1 MKKNVFTYCFMLFAS
16 FALAQTN
23 KGTFA
28 LGLHN
33 FSPSG
38 VLSNTTQLTPTN
50 ALGVG
55 FGTYTFKN
63 SRSPND
69 EVKSKFSYMGINANA
84 HYFVIDNFSVGL
96 GMNLFNQSEK
106 EEDAS
111 SGDEYNITILM
122 AGPELRYFINAT
134 PKSKVYV
141 RGFASF
147 GSADTDYGDDDDEGN
162 KLNQF
167 GSNLGM
173 AYFPNQHFSVDFGLG
188 YNIFNSKSER
198 KDFNGNNVE
207 YTYTSNSFILDL
219 GFTVFF

>member
-1 MKKNVFTYCFMLFAS
+1 MKKNVFTYCFLLLAVYAS
-16 FALAQTN
+16 AQTN

-38 VLSNTTQLTPTN
+38 ILSNTTLLSPTN

-55 FGTYTFKN
+55 FGTNTSKS
-63 SRSPND
+63 SRTPS
-69 EVKSKFSYMGINANA
+69 EEYKTKFSYMGINANA
-84 HYFVIDNFSVGL
+84 HYFVIDNLSVGL

-106 EEDAS
+106 EDNNDPDD
-111 SGDEYNITILM
+111 DEYNITLFM
-122 AGPELRYFINAT
+122 AGPELRYYINAT
-134 PKSKVYV
+134 PKSKVYI
-141 RGFASF
+141 RGFAAF
-147 GSADTDYGDDDDEGN
+147 GSASQEEDDDKD

-167 GSNLGM
+167 GGNVGM

-188 YNIFNSKSER
+188 YNIFNSKSEGE
-198 KDFNGNNVE
+198 DFNGNVIE
-207 YTYTSNSFILDL
+207 YTYTSNSFVLDL